1 MYEASKARYE
11 TMTYRRCGR
20 SGIVLPGVSLGLWHN
35 FGGVDTLES
44 AREMILRAFD
54 LGITHFDLANNYG
67 PPPGSAEE
75 NFGAILRSD
84 MMPYRDEIIVS
95 TKAGFGM
102 WSGPYQDGGSRKY
115 LLSSLDASLKRMG
128 LDYVDIFYH
137 HRPDPS
143 TPLEETMGALDAA
156 VRQGKAL
163 YAGISNY
170 YDPEL
175 AARAIEI
182 LRSLGTPLLIHQ
194 PSYNM
199 FRRDIDRNGLLPLLD
214 ENGVG
219 CITFS
224 PLAQGMLTDRYLT
237 GVPEDSRAA
246 KPHGFLKEEA
256 LTDERLATIRALN
269 EIADARGQS
278 LAQMALAWNLRHE
291 AVTSVLIGASKVS
304 QIVDSVGALA
314 NLAFTAEE
322 LAAIDEVLAERS
334 AT

>member
-1 MYEASKARYE
+1 
-11 TMTYRRCGR
+11 
-20 SGIVLPGVSLGLWHN
+20 
-35 FGGVDTLES
+35 
-44 AREMILRAFD
+44 
-54 LGITHFDLANNYG
+54 
-67 PPPGSAEE
+67 
-75 NFGAILRSD
+75 
-84 MMPYRDEIIVS
+84 
-95 TKAGFGM
+95 
-102 WSGPYQDGGSRKY
+102 
-115 LLSSLDASLKRMG
+115 
-128 LDYVDIFYH
+128 
-137 HRPDPS
+137 
-143 TPLEETMGALDAA
+143 
-156 VRQGKAL
+156 
-163 YAGISNY
+163 
-170 YDPEL
+170 
-175 AARAIEI
+175 
-182 LRSLGTPLLIHQ
+182 
-194 PSYNM
+194 M

-269 EIADARGQS
+269 EVADARGQS

-314 NLAFTAEE
+314 NLEFTAEE
-322 LAAIDEVLAERS
+322 LAAIDEVLVERS